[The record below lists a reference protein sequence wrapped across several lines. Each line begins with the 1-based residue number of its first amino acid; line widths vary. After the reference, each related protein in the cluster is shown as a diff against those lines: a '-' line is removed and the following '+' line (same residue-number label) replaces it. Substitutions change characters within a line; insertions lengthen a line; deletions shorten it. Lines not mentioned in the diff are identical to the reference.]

1 MEGEGERLGLFGRI
15 LKKAKNF
22 LNVFKMTVPPTVDAP
37 AAPPASA
44 PVDAPPP
51 VSVNAPPPP
60 TVASAIM
67 EVSEFF
73 HEVNHKL
80 RSSSVPV
87 AGKCNI
93 LRELAN
99 VNSAWKSIGLGIL
112 GDGLEEL
119 ENGTRSP
126 DLKHL
131 CREVY
136 RDYSNAARTVG
147 RQQQDSDELRRST
160 RINAS
165 QKCREQSD
173 HVQLHS
179 RGKRSCSFRV
189 ADQEL
194 PNWGDKKA
202 RTERFLVD

>member
-93 LRELAN
+93 LRELLRMEIHRSWDSWRWPRR
-99 VNSAWKSIGLGIL
+99 VGKWHPQSR
-112 GDGLEEL
+112 LE
-119 ENGTRSP
+119 T
-126 DLKHL
+126 
-131 CREVY
+131 
-136 RDYSNAARTVG
+136 
-147 RQQQDSDELRRST
+147 
-160 RINAS
+160 
-165 QKCREQSD
+165 
-173 HVQLHS
+173 
-179 RGKRSCSFRV
+179 
-189 ADQEL
+189 
-194 PNWGDKKA
+194 
-202 RTERFLVD
+202 LVS

>member
-15 LKKAKNF
+15 LKKAKIF

-37 AAPPASA
+37 AAPPPASA

-51 VSVNAPPPP
+51 VSVNAPPP

-80 RSSSVPV
+80 RNSSVPV

-93 LRELAN
+93 IRELPS

-112 GDGLEEL
+112 GDGLQEL
-119 ENGTRSP
+119 ENRTRSP

-136 RDYSNAARTVG
+136 RDYSNAVRTVR

-194 PNWGDKKA
+194 PNWGAKKA